1 MRKIFLLIIAT
12 VCCISLFSQEK
23 VSYSAKIGSG
33 ISISSLSI
41 TPFTVEAMIHYNLT
55 NHWAFGAGTGYG
67 LYDNISAIPLY
78 ANVKYTINPKTKYN
92 MFADCSAGHSFA
104 FENGKNGGFY
114 LNPEFGLQRELW
126 HKTFSVAIGYQLQ
139 ELERR
144 KSNSD
149 SYVSSQFVETLS
161 VHSISIKLGI
171 VF

>member
-1 MRKIFLLIIAT
+1 MRKTGLLIIAI
-12 VCCISLFSQEK
+12 VCCISLFAQKK

-33 ISISSLSI
+33 IAMSSPAI
-41 TPFTVEAMIHYNLT
+41 TPFTLEAMAHYNLT

-78 ANVKYTINPKTKYN
+78 ANVRYTINPKTKN
-92 MFADCSAGHSFA
+92 NLFADCSVGHSFA
-104 FENGKNGGFY
+104 LGSGKNGGFY
-114 LNPEFGLQRELW
+114 LNPEFGVQRELW

-139 ELERR
+139 ELERE

-149 SYVSSQFVETLS
+149 SYVSSQFQEKLS
-161 VHSISIKLGI
+161 IHSINIKLGI